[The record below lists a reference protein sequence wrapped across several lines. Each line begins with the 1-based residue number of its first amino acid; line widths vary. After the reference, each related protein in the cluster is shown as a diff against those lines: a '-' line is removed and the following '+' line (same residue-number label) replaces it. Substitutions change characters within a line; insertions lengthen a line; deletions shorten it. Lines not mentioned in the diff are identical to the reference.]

1 MGFVDGFVD
10 GQSRIGLFFKNTTM
24 QKKGALEIS
33 EKFSVALELSGREL
47 VELMVIVWEHC
58 LGTAG
63 RRAAGGGPRSSQPSS
78 GQPARKG
85 SRARQTQ
92 APLFRAHGVPEQNQG
107 RPRLAHQE
115 RRLCPTSVQRQTD

>member
-10 GQSRIGLFFKNTTM
+10 GQSRIGLFFKNKTM

-63 RRAAGGGPRSSQPSS
+63 RGAAGGGPRSSQPSS

-85 SRARQTQ
+85 SRARQ
-92 APLFRAHGVPEQNQG
+92 
-107 RPRLAHQE
+107 
-115 RRLCPTSVQRQTD
+115 